1 VIPNGSDAFVRWFD
15 MRGSHQNV
23 STLLGLALG
32 IASLGCRVPDHDTKL
47 ESTSKATTKTSG
59 PTATPAAPPR
69 SAEPSAGSLT
79 LTSDDEFIAN
89 GREIVRRLV
98 AIFTDDGQ
106 DCEKLAADISKLSED
121 PIWKASTH
129 YEDAH
134 PDVRERFA
142 AEQAEMGKRFGA
154 VAGPAATAC
163 ANNEA
168 FAAALARMR

>member
-1 VIPNGSDAFVRWFD
+1 
-15 MRGSHQNV
+15 MRGSHQNL

-32 IASLGCRVPDHDTKL
+32 IASLGCRVPNHDTKL
-47 ESTSKATTKTSG
+47 ENPTKATKTTAM
-59 PTATPAAPPR
+59 PAATPAAPPR
-69 SAEPSAGSLT
+69 RAEPSAGNLT

-121 PIWKASTH
+121 PIWTASTH

-134 PDVRERFA
+134 PDVRKRFA
-142 AEQAEMGKRFGA
+142 AEQAEMGERFGA
-154 VAGPAATAC
+154 VAGPTMTAC
-163 ANNEA
+163 AKNEA
-168 FAAALARMR
+168 FAAALAKMR